1 MRITNTFLLILFVSF
16 ALGSCN
22 TYQKALK
29 SEDNKLKYDLAE
41 QYYETEDYRRAKNL
55 FEQLQPIY
63 RGKPQAERIT
73 FFYANCLF
81 QTKSYITAAYQF
93 ESFTKAYPKSQK
105 LEEAYYMM
113 ALSYSKVSPVYS
125 LDQKD
130 TYEALNKLQE
140 YINRY
145 PESERLAEANVLVQ
159 ELREKTERKAFE
171 VAKQYHKIRDYKA
184 AIKAIDNFI
193 GDHPGTPYREE
204 AMVVQFQSASTLA
217 LNSVYTKKEQR
228 LKDAQAYYEDFV
240 RSYPESSY
248 LEECTKLYDEVG
260 KEITTF
266 AAN

>member
-1 MRITNTFLLILFVSF
+1 MRIPNTLLLIFLVAFFLS
-16 ALGSCN
+16 SCN
-22 TYQKALK
+22 PYQKALK
-29 SEDNKLKYDLAE
+29 SEDVKLKYDLAE
-41 QYYETEDYRRAKNL
+41 QYYEAEDCRRAKNL
-55 FEQLQPIY
+55 FEQLQPKY

-81 QTKSYITAAYQF
+81 KTKSYITAAYQF

-105 LEEAYYMM
+105 LEEAFYMM

-184 AIKAIDNFI
+184 AINAIDNFI

-204 AMVVQFQSASTLA
+204 AMVVQFQSASILA

-228 LKDAQAYYEDFV
+228 LKAAQAYFKDFV
-240 RSYPESSY
+240 RSYPESPY

>member
-1 MRITNTFLLILFVSF
+1 MRIFIPFLSIFSLAIL
-16 ALGSCN
+16 LGSCN
-22 TYQKALK
+22 PYQKALK
-29 SEDNKLKYDLAE
+29 SEDVKLKYDLAE
-41 QYYETEDYRRAKNL
+41 QYYEAEDYRRAKNL
-55 FEQLQPIY
+55 FEQLQPKY

-73 FFYANCLF
+73 FFYAHCLF
-81 QTKSYITAAYQF
+81 HTKSYITAAYQF

-113 ALSYSKVSPVYS
+113 ALSYSKVSPVFS

-145 PESERLAEANVLVQ
+145 PESERLAEANTLVR

-171 VAKQYHKIRDYKA
+171 VAQQYFKIRDYKA

-193 GDHPGTPYREE
+193 GDHPGTPFREE
-204 AMVVQFQSASTLA
+204 AMVVQFKSASILA
-217 LNSVYTKKEQR
+217 INSVFSKKEQR
-228 LKDAQAYYEDFV
+228 LKAAQTYYQDLL
-240 RSYPESSY
+240 RAYPESLF

>member
-1 MRITNTFLLILFVSF
+1 MQKTISYFLILFVFFGLS
-16 ALGSCN
+16 SCN

-29 SEDNKLKYDLAE
+29 SDDIKLKYDLAE
-41 QYYETEDYRRAKNL
+41 QYYNAEDYRRAKNL
-55 FEQLQPIY
+55 FEQLQPKY

-81 QTKSYITAAYQF
+81 QTKSYISSAYEF

-113 ALSYSKVSPVYS
+113 ALSYSKVSPVFS

-145 PESERLAEANVLVQ
+145 PESERLEEANNLVQ
-159 ELREKTERKAFE
+159 GLREKTEHKAFE
-171 VAKQYHKIRDYKA
+171 IAKQYHKIRDYKA

-193 GDHPGTPYREE
+193 GDNPGTPYREE
-204 AMVVQFQSASTLA
+204 AMVVQFQSASILA
-217 LNSVYTKKEQR
+217 LNSVYRKKEER
-228 LKDAQAYYEDFV
+228 LKAAKNYYKEFK
-240 RSYPESSY
+240 RAYPESSF
-248 LEECTKLYDEVG
+248 LEDCDKLFDEVD

-266 AAN
+266 AVK

>member
-1 MRITNTFLLILFVSF
+1 MRKPIIYLLFLAFCFV
-16 ALGSCN
+16 SCN

-29 SEDNKLKYDLAE
+29 SEDVKLKYDLAE
-41 QYYETEDYRRAKNL
+41 TYYESGDFRRAKSL
-55 FEQLQPIY
+55 FEQLQPKY

-73 FFYANCLF
+73 FFYANCLY
-81 QTKSYITAAYQF
+81 QTKNYITAAYQF

-105 LEEAYYMM
+105 LEDAYYMM
-113 ALSYSKVSPVYS
+113 ALSYSQVSPVFS

-130 TYEALNKLQE
+130 THEALNKLQE

-145 PESERLAEANVLVQ
+145 PDSEKLAEANVLVK
-159 ELREKTERKAFE
+159 ELREKTERKSFE

-204 AMVVQFQSASTLA
+204 AMVVQFRSASVLA
-217 LNSVYTKKEQR
+217 LNSVYRKKEQR
-228 LKDAQAYYEDFV
+228 LKAAQTYYEDFR
-240 RSYPESSY
+240 RSYPESSF
-248 LEECTKLYDEVG
+248 LDECTKLYDKVG

-266 AAN
+266 VSN

>member
-1 MRITNTFLLILFVSF
+1 MRISIFSFWVLLVAFTLV
-16 ALGSCN
+16 SCN
-22 TYQKALK
+22 SYQKALK
-29 SEDNKLKYDLAE
+29 SEDIKLKYDLAE
-41 QYYETEDYRRAKNL
+41 QYYEDEDYRRAKNL
-55 FEQLQPIY
+55 FEQLQPKY

-73 FFYANCLF
+73 FFYANCLY

-105 LEEAYYMM
+105 LEEAYYLM
-113 ALSYSKVSPVYS
+113 ALSYSKVSPLYS

-145 PESERLAEANVLVQ
+145 PNSERLLEANTLVQ
-159 ELREKTERKAFE
+159 SLREKTERKAFE
-171 VAKQYHKIRDYKA
+171 VAKQYQKIRDYKA

-204 AMVVQFQSASTLA
+204 AMVVQFQAASILA

-228 LKDAQAYYEDFV
+228 LKAAQTYYEDFK
-240 RSYPESSY
+240 RAYPESSF
-248 LEECTKLYDEVG
+248 LDECTKLFDEVG